1 MASVEECEAALRGL
15 VSRLDG
21 VDDEVRKR
29 HALDR
34 SISCTVADI
43 GVIFSGHIVDGHIDS
58 LAQSPLPTAQIRL
71 TVSSDDLVALTDGQ
85 LNVAVAWASGKLRIE
100 ASVMDLLRLR
110 SIL

>member
-1 MASVEECEAALRGL
+1 MASVEECESALHGL
-15 VSRLDG
+15 VSRLEG
-21 VDDEVRKR
+21 VDDELRKR

-34 SISCTVADI
+34 SISCTVPDLNL
-43 GVIFSGHIVDGHIDS
+43 IFSGQIVDGKVQD
-58 LAQSPLPTAQIRL
+58 LARSPLPTAQIRL
-71 TVSSDDLVALTDGQ
+71 TVGSDDLLALTDGR